1 MYVPQVKPKALRAA
15 EGALTNVFL
24 TPVQAWKCTDS
35 ARPDIGGGDGKDLD
49 FLVEGGRLS

>member
-15 EGALTNVFL
+15 EGALTNVSL

-49 FLVEGGRLS
+49 FVVEGGRLS